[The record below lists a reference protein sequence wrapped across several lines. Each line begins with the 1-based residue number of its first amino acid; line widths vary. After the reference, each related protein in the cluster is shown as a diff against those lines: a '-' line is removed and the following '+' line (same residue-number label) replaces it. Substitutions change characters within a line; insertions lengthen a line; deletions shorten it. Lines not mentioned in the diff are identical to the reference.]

1 MPRGSRSSQQG
12 LGKSM
17 DCQEFL
23 TLHSEYLDER
33 LSQDEADRC
42 RAHAAACAACNR
54 YDHIIRRGQALL
66 RQLPDPEVS
75 PTFGAVLE
83 YRLSQVRDDAVGAR
97 GAGAGAVVAL
107 AIAATLAFAAWGPL
121 LRAGDEFE
129 RSSELAVESLR
140 ASDAPLNAA
149 VMHAPAWFQAPAGAP
164 AFAGTASAARRVDL
178 AFPGPYS
185 PLIIMPPVTQ
195 PRHGG
200 AARLTAL
207 E

>member
-1 MPRGSRSSQQG
+1 
-12 LGKSM
+12 M

-23 TLHSEYLDER
+23 TLHSEYVDER
-33 LSQDEADRC
+33 LSQDEAERC
-42 RAHAAACAACNR
+42 RAHAMACAACAR
-54 YDHIIRRGQALL
+54 YDHILRRGQALL

-83 YRLSQVRDDAVGAR
+83 YRLSQVRGEAVGAR
-97 GAGAGAVVAL
+97 GAGTSAVVAL

-121 LRAGDEFE
+121 LQAGDEFE
-129 RSSELAVESLR
+129 RSSELAVESMYDN
-140 ASDAPLNAA
+140 DAPLNAG
-149 VMHAPAWFQAPAGAP
+149 VLHAPAWFEAPAAAP
-164 AFAGTASAARRVDL
+164 AFTGSARAVRRVDL
-178 AFPGPYS
+178 AFPGPYT

-195 PRHGG
+195 QRDGTAR